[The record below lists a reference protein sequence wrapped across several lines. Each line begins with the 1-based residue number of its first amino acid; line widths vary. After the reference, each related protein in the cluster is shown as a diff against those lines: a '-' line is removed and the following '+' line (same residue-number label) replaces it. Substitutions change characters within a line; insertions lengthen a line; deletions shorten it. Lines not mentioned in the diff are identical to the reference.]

1 MRQHHMRTPA
11 VVHRSHRKIVR
22 QGKISAKGEI
32 VSALPFGIIQACVQ
46 RQRRVRQVLCE
57 REIITLFALRRANAI
72 RACAHKHGRPLRRFR
87 KQIPRDQRPNFSGR
101 GIVLRAD
108 LQRAPEPVI
117 CGESPTR
124 PLQIGINI
132 TRGNIP
138 RGFQTAPT
146 ERRAFARSAAS
157 GGRLRHRTRA
167 LGLFRR
173 LLRPGGNRRE
183 QKQIDDHTVQ
193 RHKTSPS
200 SSLQF
205 GAEGFMVKPQTTK
218 IRRVFWR
225 GEISDQNVFFT
236 SAILC
241 GNQNNFGKR
250 RA

>member
-1 MRQHHMRTPA
+1 MF
-11 VVHRSHRKIVR
+11 S
-22 QGKISAKGEI
+22 S
-32 VSALPFGIIQACVQ
+32 
-46 RQRRVRQVLCE
+46 
-57 REIITLFALRRANAI
+57 RRANAI

-157 GGRLRHRTRA
+157 GGRLRHRSRTFRF
-167 LGLFRR
+167 FRR